1 MIGLLGV
8 KLTGITNAHNLCACT
23 SFGITAMLAI
33 YDLDAPKKPT
43 NLSVNSD
50 LLKKAKE
57 LDINLSAALEQ
68 TLAEQVRT
76 KQRAGWLK
84 ENQAAI
90 TAYNAMVEAHGSFS
104 DNTRSF

>member
-1 MIGLLGV
+1 V
-8 KLTGITNAHNLCACT
+8 RTVNRWTA
-23 SFGITAMLAI
+23 AMLAI

-76 KQRAGWLK
+76 RQRVEWLA
-84 ENQAAI
+84 ENRDAI
-90 TAYNAMVEAHGSFS
+90 TAYNSLVETHGVFS
-104 DNTRSF
+104 DCTRSF

>member
-1 MIGLLGV
+1 
-8 KLTGITNAHNLCACT
+8 
-23 SFGITAMLAI
+23 MLAI
-33 YDLDAPKKPT
+33 YDLDAQKKPT

-76 KQRAGWLK
+76 KQRTGWLA
-84 ENQAAI
+84 ENRAAI
-90 TAYNAMVEAHGSFS
+90 AAYNDLIETHGTFS
-104 DNTRSF
+104 DSTRSF